1 MHDEQV
7 SRWKGAIL
15 LISKPNEMSTRCEA
29 ARRRCAAAPRV
40 ACTSRQRAAGI
51 APGRLH
57 HGIGRGLT
65 TSNRFR
71 LRGPSFHGFAPDE
84 SVLVAVSLGNKIRA
98 LRQRLKLTLDE
109 TSTIAGISK
118 PFLSQV
124 ERGRATPSITSLVR
138 IAKALGVTMQYFIDT
153 PTEARSVCRGNALQY
168 FQFTNSASRFA
179 RLTNPVDS
187 RKLDAILVRM
197 PAGQLPSEMTTHAG
211 EEFVYVLRGQLAL
224 TLEDCTFTLNEG
236 DTAHYESTMPHA
248 WRNTADEEAVIV
260 WVGTPRLF

>member
-1 MHDEQV
+1 M
-7 SRWKGAIL
+7 AL
-15 LISKPNEMSTRCEA
+15 P
-29 ARRRCAAAPRV
+29 
-40 ACTSRQRAAGI
+40 
-51 APGRLH
+51 
-57 HGIGRGLT
+57 
-65 TSNRFR
+65 
-71 LRGPSFHGFAPDE
+71 PDE

>member
-1 MHDEQV
+1 M
-7 SRWKGAIL
+7 AL
-15 LISKPNEMSTRCEA
+15 P
-29 ARRRCAAAPRV
+29 
-40 ACTSRQRAAGI
+40 
-51 APGRLH
+51 
-57 HGIGRGLT
+57 
-65 TSNRFR
+65 
-71 LRGPSFHGFAPDE
+71 PDE

-224 TLEDCTFTLNEG
+224 TLEDYVHAERGRYRALRIDDAACVAQYGRRRGG
-236 DTAHYESTMPHA
+236 DRLGRYAQAVLAKAAGRKEKYPIDGRSGRGTARTRVRVVRNPLPVESGRSRQCA
-248 WRNTADEEAVIV
+248 QCRCLACRIKIEKDGDAGWC
-260 WVGTPRLF
+260 G